1 MTTPAGAAAG
11 EFVDVE
17 EWTWRARVQLFMRW
31 AGKLADPWLDW
42 RVRPLSGGNQTD
54 GCVARQA
61 EMPVLV
67 LLQCMRSALAGL
79 AWSSQQPDA
88 ACRPLL
94 VLKSV
99 CLSVC
104 PTHRLSQRQRF
115 APGVLQRE
123 PHTRRASEA
132 LILLL
137 LCCSAPSLS
146 PAQPSQQP
154 LHVPPRSC
162 FRPQSYLPITIFIAA
177 AVNHDNPTIDASAP
191 TTCRSSSA
199 LALAARTRPL
209 RYAT

>member
-61 EMPVLV
+61 EMPVL
-67 LLQCMRSALAGL
+67 LLQSMRSALAGL

-99 CLSVC
+99 CLSA
-104 PTHRLSQRQRF
+104 QRI
-115 APGVLQRE
+115 
-123 PHTRRASEA
+123 ASA
-132 LILLL
+132 SASASHPAS
-137 LCCSAPSLS
+137 CSASRT
-146 PAQPSQQP
+146 PAE
-154 LHVPPRSC
+154 RA
-162 FRPQSYLPITIFIAA
+162 RP
-177 AVNHDNPTIDASAP
+177 
-191 TTCRSSSA
+191 
-199 LALAARTRPL
+199 
-209 RYAT
+209 